1 MNVPSHGRA
10 AALSLASV
18 AVAVSAL
25 SPSLPANASP
35 GTDTST
41 ASVTASAGSS
51 ASVEVKSNKTT
62 RVSSD
67 QDLCGIDEFTVP
79 ESTTRVLGSVWYSYG
94 ESVVLTPD
102 VTKQIWAGVWFTGW
116 NGPAG
121 WTDNPA
127 PSDYPLPGAPQYSLI
142 GRLGNG
148 PWQYIGNRPLTFTQ
162 QKASYL
168 QKLVLRTNDNNPGN
182 GDGAFYATTDC
193 T

>member
-1 MNVPSHGRA
+1 MNVPHHGRA
-10 AALSLASV
+10 AALGLASV

-25 SPSLPANASP
+25 SASLPANANP
-35 GTDTST
+35 AADTSS
-41 ASVTASAGSS
+41 AIVTASAKFS
-51 ASVEVKSNKTT
+51 APAELKLNKAV

-67 QDLCGIDEFTVP
+67 QNLCGIDEFTVP
-79 ESTTRVLGSVWYSYG
+79 ESTRRVLGSVWYSYG
-94 ESVVLTPD
+94 ESVVVTPD

-121 WTDNPA
+121 WTDSPA
-127 PSDYPLPGAPQYSLI
+127 PSDYPLPGAPEYSLI

-162 QKASYL
+162 QKAGYL